1 MRNPI
6 IGIIGGNGRMG
17 QLFTD
22 FFKERG
28 LNVLIS
34 DNSPAAKS
42 NKDLSKKSNIVIISV
57 PIDKTVKIIEE
68 VLPYI
73 RKDAAI
79 MDFTSIKEP
88 AVKAM
93 LKGKCEV
100 LGMHPMFGNS
110 NPIPGQTIII
120 CPTKK
125 SGSWS
130 EWMADFLKEN
140 HVNINKMSAE
150 EHDKMMNVAQGLI
163 HFAEITFADSLRRS
177 KIPIQE
183 LFKFTGK
190 ASELKVQLAA
200 RILDQ
205 DPELYGNIQIEN
217 PHALNS
223 LKKFKKSVDELYKIV
238 EKKDLKSF
246 IKYFANNRKFFG
258 NYTNEA
264 YRDSS
269 TLIDKL
275 LEIQR
280 GDIPKKQVTP
290 TKNHIALLG
299 PANTFSDIAATGYL
313 NKQHFNKKAEAIPKS
328 FSKYFAKD
336 IDEIFE
342 LVEKGRVK
350 EGICPIE
357 NNTHGTVRETLDNLF
372 FRNVHITKELNI
384 PIHHA
389 LIVCE
394 HAKKSD
400 IKTIISHQQALSQC
414 KKYLKKNF
422 SKCEQQALSSTAS
435 AITKLLASHNKT
447 IAVIAPEIAA
457 KGLKIFAKNIENEL
471 GNKTTFIVIKKGKT
485 LVQKNST
492 KTSAKASS
500 KSFTETSP
508 ESPLKPLSKP
518 SSKTSIAFHF
528 SKDAPGTLFQVFKIF
543 ADARI
548 NLTKIESRPTKP
560 EFGSYIF
567 YLDFE
572 GSLSDSKIKTILKYM
587 EKIVARMKVLG
598 SY

>member
-1 MRNPI
+1 MPI

-17 QLFTD
+17 RLFAD

-34 DNSPAAKS
+34 DKKIKLS
-42 NKDLSKKSNIVIISV
+42 NKNLAKKSNITIISV

-79 MDFTSIKEP
+79 MDFTSIKGP

-110 NPIPGQTIII
+110 NPIPGQTIIL

-125 SGSWS
+125 FGPWS
-130 EWMADFLKEN
+130 KWMADFLRKN
-140 HVNINKMSAE
+140 QVNIQNMSAD

-177 KIPIQE
+177 KIPIQK

-223 LKKFKKSVDELYKIV
+223 LKEFKKSVDELYKIV
-238 EKKDLKSF
+238 VKKDLKSF
-246 IKYFANNRKFFG
+246 IKYVKVDKKFFG
-258 NYTNEA
+258 DYTKEA

-280 GDIPKKQVTP
+280 NDIPKKQVTP

-299 PANTFSDIAATGYL
+299 PANTFSDVAATKYL
-313 NKQHFNKKAEAIPKS
+313 DKQKTISKIS
-328 FSKYFAKD
+328 QKYFAKD
-336 IDEIFE
+336 MDEIFE
-342 LVEKGRVK
+342 LVEKGAVK

-357 NNTHGTVRETLDNLF
+357 NNVHGTVRETLDNLF
-372 FRNVHITKELNI
+372 FRDVHITKELSI

-400 IKTIISHQQALSQC
+400 VKTIISHQQALNQC

-422 SKCEQQALSSTAS
+422 SKAEFEAVSSTAA
-435 AITKLLASHNKT
+435 AITKLFTSHDKT
-447 IAVIAPEIAA
+447 IAVIAQEIAA
-457 KGLKIFAKNIENEL
+457 QGLRILAKNIEDER

-485 LVQKNST
+485 PVQKNST
-492 KTSAKASS
+492 KTTAKASS
-500 KSFTETSP
+500 KTFTETT
-508 ESPLKPLSKP
+508 SKA

-528 SKDAPGTLFQVFKIF
+528 SKDAPGTLFQIFKIF
-543 ADARI
+543 ADAKI

-572 GSLSDSKIKTILKYM
+572 GSLSDPKIKTVLKLV
-587 EKIVARMKVLG
+587 EKIVAKMKILG